1 MVKDMLAY
9 TITFPYKG
17 IYREIVIDANYFAN
31 RFISIDADYD
41 FVYDDDNF
49 PELSFKYY
57 DDKTKSFIDMA
68 VEFNTGGTLNVA
80 YSSNMDNDD
89 LQGKYTEKNI
99 PWLLL
104 KVEDK
109 TTLKTIYNVT
119 TD

>member
-1 MVKDMLAY
+1 MLKDMLTY

-41 FVYDDDNF
+41 FVYDDDDF
-49 PELSFKYY
+49 PEPSFKYY
-57 DDKTKSFIDMA
+57 DDETKSFIDMA
-68 VEFNTGGTLNVA
+68 VEFNTDGTLNVA
-80 YSSNMDNDD
+80 YPSDMDDED
-89 LQGKYTEKNI
+89 LQGSYTEKNI

-109 TTLKTIYNVT
+109 KTVKTIYNVT
-119 TD
+119 TN